1 MGDLPRVTVN
11 LTWVMTVVVTTPTI
25 VVEVEVEVDTLG
37 DMEATKVV
45 TRVTKEATGVT
56 KVDTRETKQ
65 DIIEE
70 AVIRA
75 TKQGMDVVVVVV
87 TG

>member
-25 VVEVEVEVDTLG
+25 VEVEVDTLG
-37 DMEATKVV
+37 DMEATKLV
-45 TRVTKEATGVT
+45 TRVTKEATALT
-56 KVDTRETKQ
+56 KVDTRETKE

-70 AVIRA
+70 AIRP
-75 TKQGMDVVVVVV
+75 TKEGMGVVVVVVV